1 MHLYHRPLTRP
12 RKLPSSRGKQLMR
25 SKKAGWVSLF
35 ILLALLLPSLVFAE
49 DFTATVHKYP
59 YRVPDLT
66 VIGAPVS
73 YTVRPKDTLLDIAR
87 RNDLGFNSIRLLYPK
102 MDAWLP
108 PKGKRIFVPTFFV
121 LPPSKN
127 YQLVVN
133 IPEMRLYYFNQA
145 DSTVQTYPIGIGVE
159 GWECPVGDFFVNY
172 KTDHPT
178 WYVPASL
185 QAKYGMTSMPPGP
198 DNPLGDYIMKFSA
211 GDYGIHGTSMPWGVG
226 RLVSHGCI
234 RCYPENIRI
243 LYPQVPLKTKLE
255 IIYEPVKFGMRN
267 GRIFVQAYPDVY
279 NKIDNYAQYALAKL
293 SQYPFAK
300 NVDQQKL
307 MVAISLQNGV
317 PTDVTKDNFKDDSLK
332 LVEMPR

>member
-1 MHLYHRPLTRP
+1 LIARPVKGRQTATCL
-12 RKLPSSRGKQLMR
+12 GKELMR
-25 SKKAGWVSLF
+25 TRIARLASFFIIAG
-35 ILLALLLPSLVFAE
+35 LLLPSLVFAE

-59 YRVPDLT
+59 YRIPDLT
-66 VIGAPVS
+66 VIGSPTM
-73 YTVRPKDTLLDIAR
+73 YTIQPKDTLLDIAR
-87 RNDLGFNSIRLLYPK
+87 RNGLGFNSVRLLYPK
-102 MDAWLP
+102 MDAWIP

-121 LPPSKN
+121 LPPSKH

-133 IPEMRLYYFNQA
+133 IPEMRLYFFNQA

-185 QAKYGMTSMPPGP
+185 QAKYGMKSMPPGP

-211 GDYGIHGTSMPWGVG
+211 GDYGVHGTSMPWGVG

-234 RCYPENIRI
+234 RCYPECIKV
-243 LYPQVPLKTKLE
+243 LYPQVPLKSKIEL
-255 IIYEPVKFGMRN
+255 IYQPVKFGQRN
-267 GRIFVQAYPDVY
+267 GRIFVQAFPDVY
-279 NKIDNYAQYALAKL
+279 NKIPNYAQYALGTL
-293 SQYPFAK
+293 SQSPFA
-300 NVDQQKL
+300 NAVDQQKL

-332 LVEMPR
+332 MVEMTQ